1 MKLYNIS
8 LNTFRKLVLL
18 TGWRIVTRKLYL
30 HRAQGALLRRW
41 ELSNVYQTWLDQ
53 HLRDETEPDFLCIYR
68 QPEKQWS
75 FRIILFYGRNWVSTT
90 KWNSSWVKEGV
101 DWQLNNNN
109 NKNNNNNN
117 NIKGSLV
124 GNGSDNNSF
133 TIPYATL
140 TILTNVL
147 LTLYAL
153 TSVCLFFILFSIHF
167 LGLCQPSVQS

>member
-1 MKLYNIS
+1 MYARQQGDKVKYLNLGKWSCISLKFNIS

-75 FRIILFYGRNWVSTT
+75 FRIILFYVSTVST
-90 KWNSSWVKEGV
+90 SGIHRESRKELIDSW
-101 DWQLNNNN
+101 
-109 NKNNNNNN
+109 
-117 NIKGSLV
+117 IIIIIIIIT
-124 GNGSDNNSF
+124 
-133 TIPYATL
+133 TIIIIIIIIITTIIIILKDHLLATAAT
-140 TILTNVL
+140 TILSRFH
-147 LTLYAL
+147 AL
-153 TSVCLFFILFSIHF
+153 H
-167 LGLCQPSVQS
+167 